1 MGDILAWLISFLLLF
16 SLLALLIYQLMCL
29 ADLEFDYINAYDSS
43 SRINMVV
50 LPEFIIQALLTSFY
64 LVNSHWILTLLSLP
78 YLCFN
83 LHLYRQ
89 RKHLVDVT
97 EIFNNL
103 SWEKK
108 HRLLKLIYL
117 VFSLFLSL
125 FWMIYN
131 SLD

>member
-1 MGDILAWLISFLLLF
+1 
-16 SLLALLIYQLMCL
+16 MCL

-83 LHLYRQ
+83 LHLDIQ
-89 RKHLVDVT
+89 QPVLGKEAPPPQTHLSCFLPFPLSILDDLQLTRLNDTLVC
-97 EIFNNL
+97 FLKSMLRRMGNNHYYPK
-103 SWEKK
+103 SK
-108 HRLLKLIYL
+108 RAP
-117 VFSLFLSL
+117 
-125 FWMIYN
+125 
-131 SLD
+131 